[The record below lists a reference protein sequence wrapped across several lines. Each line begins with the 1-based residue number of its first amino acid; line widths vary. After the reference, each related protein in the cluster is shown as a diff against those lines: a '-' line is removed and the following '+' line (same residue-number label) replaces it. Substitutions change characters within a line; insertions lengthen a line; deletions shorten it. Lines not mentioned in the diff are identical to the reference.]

1 MLEKILLLESG
12 VIRGLLVSFV
22 GLVGSLASLFGVD
35 EALFGT
41 KAGPIVDGIVALL
54 AAGGLFYAAWARAT
68 KPNPPI
74 TEGAVEKTA
83 ERLASEGKSGGFA
96 RPAFLLALSAA
107 CVLAAVVVSGC
118 TGTRAAYKAADGDVG
133 QLAFV
138 VTEHY
143 AAIVEQAAN
152 LSRSPGLPA
161 GALQRMQAADR
172 LARPA
177 IEALRPAAAAW
188 EASRSET
195 DRALLAQKVNE
206 AVVKLADLVR
216 AVKAARGGV

>member
-12 VIRGLLVSFV
+12 VIRGLLVAFV

-35 EALFGT
+35 EALFGA

-74 TEGAVEKTA
+74 TETAVAKTA
-83 ERLASEGKSGGFA
+83 ERLKAEQGGFA
-96 RPAFLLALSAA
+96 RPGVLLALSLA
-107 CVLAAVVVSGC
+107 CLAAAFGISAC
-118 TGTRAAYKAADGDVG
+118 QGTKAAYKAAGSPSET
-133 QLAFV
+133 AFV

-143 AAIVEQAAN
+143 ASIVQQAAA
-152 LSRSPGLPA
+152 LSREPGLPR
-161 GALQRMQAADR
+161 GALERMQAADR
-172 LARPA
+172 VARPA
-177 IEALRPAAAAW
+177 IEALRPAAAAY
-188 EASRSET
+188 EASKSET
-195 DRALLAQKVNE
+195 DRALLAEKVNE